1 MGLTNLVKLNL
12 AQQYFNEHECIRSDG
27 TVVNTLY
34 ALGEEAHGENQ
45 GLWGEILGPTIGNL
59 RSLKEIRISSNYFNG
74 SIAPEIGR
82 LKDLGWC

>member
-1 MGLTNLVKLNL
+1 MDLKNLVKLNL

-34 ALGEEAHGENQ
+34 ALGEEAYGENP
-45 GLWGEILGPTIGNL
+45 GLEGEILGPKIGNL
-59 RSLKEIRISSNYFNG
+59 QSLKEIRISSNYFNG